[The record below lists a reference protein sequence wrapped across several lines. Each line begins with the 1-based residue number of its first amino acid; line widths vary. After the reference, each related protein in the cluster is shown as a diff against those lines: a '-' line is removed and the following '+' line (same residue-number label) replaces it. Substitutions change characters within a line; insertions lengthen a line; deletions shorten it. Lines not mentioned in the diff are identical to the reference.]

1 MDIADEVTD
10 YYNRLKS
17 FSKNSKIF
25 LFSRSLTTVSMGIFS
40 VIFNLYILELGFSTT
55 YLGLLIS
62 SYLIASA
69 LSLFPGGA
77 LCDKIGRK
85 NTLLISTAF
94 KFVSIIVLCT
104 ARDQYVL
111 LLANIIRGMSESLSK
126 ITEDPFMMEQSND
139 YERMHLFS
147 VNAALRS
154 FSRMVGSLL
163 GGLLPAFF
171 VFAVKDFVL
180 QYQLAVQYQYTL
192 FTAGGFTLLAFFPL
206 FFIREKKVITEPS
219 GVAEPLFSGRRAF
232 VLKFALCSITI
243 GFGAGVIVPFF
254 NVYFSQVHHAT
265 AAQIGLIFSVG
276 ELSMGIAS
284 LVLPFIVRKF
294 GKVGSLVLTQFL
306 SIPFLLLIMVST
318 TLSSAF
324 IGFFMRRT
332 LMNMARP
339 AEKNFYMGEIPE
351 HERGKAN
358 SIYQFGSTIFRAV
371 GSDIGGY
378 LLATGNFSHA
388 FQITALMYV
397 VGTVLF
403 YVFFRKKND

>member
-1 MDIADEVTD
+1 MDIKNEITD
-10 YYNRLKS
+10 YINRLQS
-17 FSKNSKIF
+17 FSRNSKIF
-25 LFSRSLTTVSMGIFS
+25 LFSYSLTTVSMGVFS

-55 YLGLLIS
+55 FLGLLIS
-62 SYLIASA
+62 SHLVATA

-77 LCDKIGRK
+77 LCDRIGRR
-85 NTLLISTAF
+85 NTFVMSTAF
-94 KFVSIIVLCT
+94 KFVSIVVLCT
-104 ARDQYVL
+104 TQDRYL
-111 LLANIIRGMSESLSK
+111 LVLANSVRGMSSSLSK
-126 ITEDPFMMEQSND
+126 ITVDPFMMEQSND

-147 VNAALRS
+147 VNAALQS
-154 FSRMVGSLL
+154 FSRMVGTLL

-171 VFAVKDFVL
+171 GVAVKEL
-180 QYQLAVQYQYTL
+180 IPYQLAVQYQYTL
-192 FTAGGFTLLAFFPL
+192 LTAGFFTLLAFFPL
-206 FFIREKKVITEPS
+206 FLIKEKKIRMKPS
-219 GVAEPLFSGRRAF
+219 HVSKPLFSGRRTF
-232 VLKFALCSITI
+232 VLKITLCSLII
-243 GFGAGVIVPFF
+243 GFGAGVIVPYF
-254 NVYFSQVHHAT
+254 NVYFSQVLHAT
-265 AAQIGLIFSVG
+265 AAQIGIMFSVG

-318 TLSSAF
+318 TLFSAF
-324 IGFFMRRT
+324 FGFFMRRT
-332 LMNMARP
+332 LMNLAHP

-388 FQITALMYV
+388 FQITAFMYV
-397 VGTVLF
+397 VGTALF